1 MSDEIYEYISKLV
14 EKTREHELIKLG
26 ISPRGALA
34 ICKMAKAKAMLGG
47 RDYVVP
53 QDVQYIFKDVCSH
66 RIIVESR
73 SMINEVNTDEIMK
86 EIIESVENE

>member
-1 MSDEIYEYISKLV
+1 
-14 EKTREHELIKLG
+14 
-26 ISPRGALA
+26 
-34 ICKMAKAKAMLGG
+34 MAKAKAMLGG

-73 SMINEVNTDEIMK
+73 SMINEVNIDEIMK

>member
-1 MSDEIYEYISKLV
+1 
-14 EKTREHELIKLG
+14 
-26 ISPRGALA
+26 
-34 ICKMAKAKAMLGG
+34 
-47 RDYVVP
+47 VP